1 VAQATIIGIGI
12 DLVRSGRIGDA
23 VRKWDKRFLNRVFTP
38 IEQEYAFSQA
48 FPHLHLAG
56 RFAVKE
62 AVMKALGTGW
72 GKGVRWTEIGVVND
86 PADRP
91 TGRKNKPATGKPRVE
106 VTGTVKRLMDER
118 GVREI
123 QVSISH
129 DTDYSIGQVVLIG

>member
-86 PADRP
+86 PGSRSGA
-91 TGRKNKPATGKPRVE
+91 RKAGTVTGKPRVD
-106 VTGTVKRLMDER
+106 VTGTVKRLMEER
-118 GVREI
+118 HVREI

-129 DTDYSIGQVVLIG
+129 DTDYSIAQVVLIG

>member
-1 VAQATIIGIGI
+1 MAKETIIGIGI

-38 IEQEYAFSQA
+38 IEQDYSFSQA